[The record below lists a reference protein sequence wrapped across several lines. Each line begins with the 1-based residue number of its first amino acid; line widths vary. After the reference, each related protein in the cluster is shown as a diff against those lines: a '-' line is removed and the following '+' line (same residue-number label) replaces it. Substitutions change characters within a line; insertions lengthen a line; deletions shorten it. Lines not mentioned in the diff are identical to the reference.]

1 MGSRNKASEDFAW
14 YFYEKNDYVKLLL
27 PDKIIAKTKVNGK
40 IVWDAMPSLCV
51 FFSVKGLRYVKK
63 DVIAAVNIK
72 EG

>member
-40 IVWDAMPSLCV
+40 IV
-51 FFSVKGLRYVKK
+51 
-63 DVIAAVNIK
+63 
-72 EG
+72 